1 MMKNRLVNKMVAAVL
16 GAALFTGSIPGTVL
30 PVHAE
35 EEESLPSKL
44 DLRDRG
50 IVTNVKSQGAL
61 GTCWSFAVVAA
72 AETSL
77 LTTLGMT
84 CEEFEQKYGFPMDLS
99 EHHLAWFV
107 NTPISATSLEQT
119 QTGEGWYYVESV
131 ADGGMEDDKSSYR
144 MAGGGNEFQGAN
156 VFASIIG
163 PIYEQME
170 PYRNAENTVMYRM
183 ANGEKGVFYPQDAP
197 ADAIPLYWDPQG
209 DWSLPEEDRFTA
221 IALLKDSKLL
231 TCPAWYDEEGHY
243 HYNEQ
248 GTKEIKQ
255 ELLEGRAVSIGYC
268 ADVSRLSDFDK
279 KTAYINL
286 ETYAQYTYER
296 VSSNHAVAIVG
307 YDDNYSRDN
316 FNAAHK
322 PPADGAWIVK
332 NSWGSADQLFPNN
345 MDWGVDGSGYFYL
358 SYYDQSLESP
368 ETYEFDLAEKGV
380 DYLVNQYDYLPENEM
395 YTLTSANEVAMSNV
409 FTTEYREK
417 LESVTIKTE
426 AATATTVDI
435 YQLNKGA
442 TQPTDGKLLYHTQ
455 RQYDNAG
462 IHRVT
467 LDKEVVL
474 PKNTRYSVVVT
485 NQTPF
490 VAEDG
495 SVQNYYA
502 VSTAADINAEG
513 VIAFTEEYGELASDR
528 YVLTVVNK
536 GESFLYKDGV
546 WTDWTDYL
554 ETNYN
559 SVINDDL
566 DGDFIDD
573 EVEMR
578 YYDFDNFPIKVY
590 SSIVK

>member
-1 MMKNRLVNKMVAAVL
+1 MIKKGFTKKMLAVVL
-16 GAALFTGSIPGTVL
+16 GASLLAGSIPGMVV

-50 IVTNVKSQGAL
+50 VVTPVKDQSPF
-61 GTCWSFAVVAA
+61 GTCWGFSAIAAV
-72 AETSL
+72 ETSL

-99 EHHLAWFV
+99 EHHLTWF
-107 NTPISATSLEQT
+107 TDAPISATSLEQT
-119 QTGEGWYYVESV
+119 QTGEGWYFVESV
-131 ADGGMEDDKSSYR
+131 ADGGMENDKSALR
-144 MAGGGNEFQGAN
+144 LDGGGMMFQAAN

-163 PIYEQME
+163 PIYEQMA
-170 PYRNAENTVMYRM
+170 PYHNAENTAYYLM
-183 ANGEKGVFYPQDAP
+183 ANGKYGVFYPQDAP
-197 ADAIPLYWDPQG
+197 VDAIPVQWDPRG
-209 DWSLPEEDRFTA
+209 DWSLPEEDRFMA

-231 TCPAWYDEEGHY
+231 TSPAWYDEEGHY

-255 ELLEGRAVSIGYC
+255 ELLAGRAVSIGFC
-268 ADVSRLSDFDK
+268 ADVSRPGDFDK
-279 KTAYINL
+279 ETAYINL
-286 ETYAQYTYER
+286 DTYAHYTYES
-296 VSSNHAVAIVG
+296 VAANHGVTIVG

-332 NSWGSADQLFPNN
+332 NSWGAADQLFPNHYN
-345 MDWGVDGSGYFYL
+345 WGVNGSGYFYL
-358 SYYDQSLESP
+358 SYYDQTLVVP
-368 ETYEFDLAEKGV
+368 ETFEFDLAEKGV
-380 DYLVNQYDYLPENEM
+380 DYLVSQYDYLPEEEM

-409 FTTEYREK
+409 FTTEYMEK

-455 RQYDNAG
+455 RQYDSAG

-467 LDKEVVL
+467 LDKKVVL
-474 PKNTRYSVVVT
+474 PKNTKYSVVVT
-485 NQTPF
+485 NQTPV
-490 VAEDG
+490 VAKDG

-502 VSTAADINAEG
+502 VSTAWGINAEG
-513 VIAFTEEYGELASDR
+513 VIALTEEYGELAKDR
-528 YVLTVVNK
+528 YALTVVNK
-536 GESFLYKDGV
+536 GESFLYKDGA

-559 SVINDDL
+559 SVVDNDL
-566 DGDFIDD
+566 DGDFIDE

-578 YYDFDNFPIKVY
+578 YFDFDNFPIKVY

>member
-1 MMKNRLVNKMVAAVL
+1 MLAVVL
-16 GAALFTGSIPGTVL
+16 GASLLAGSIPGTVV

-50 IVTNVKSQGAL
+50 VVTPVKSQGHL
-61 GTCWSFAVVAA
+61 GTCWGFSTIAAV
-72 AETSL
+72 ETSL
-77 LTTLGMT
+77 LTTLGLT
-84 CEEFEQKYGFPMDLS
+84 YEEFEQKYGFPMDLS
-99 EHHLAWFV
+99 EHHLTWFV
-107 NTPISATSLEQT
+107 NTPISDTSLEQT
-119 QTGEGWYYVESV
+119 QTGEGWYFVESV
-131 ADGGMEDDKSSYR
+131 ANGGVDNDKSSIR
-144 MAGGGNEFQGAN
+144 LDGGGVMFQGAN

-163 PIYEQME
+163 PIYEHMM
-170 PYRNAENTVMYRM
+170 PYHNAENTVVYKM

-197 ADAIPLYWDPQG
+197 ADVIPLYWDTEG
-209 DWSLPEEDRFTA
+209 NWSLPEEDRFMA

-231 TCPAWYDEEGHY
+231 TSPAWYDEKGHY

-255 ELLEGRAVSIGYC
+255 ELMAGRAVSIGYC
-268 ADVSRLSDFDK
+268 ADVSRMSDFDK

-286 ETYAQYTYER
+286 ETYAQYTYEPA
-296 VSSNHAVAIVG
+296 SINHAVTIVG

-316 FNAAHK
+316 FNAAHR

-332 NSWGSADQLFPNN
+332 NSWGAADQLFPNHG
-345 MDWGVDGSGYFYL
+345 DWGVNGSGYFYL
-358 SYYDQSLESP
+358 SYYDQSIDVP
-368 ETYEFDLAEKGV
+368 ETFEFDLAEKGV
-380 DYLVNQYDYLPENEM
+380 DYLVNQYDYLPEGEM
-395 YTLTSANEVAMSNV
+395 YTLTSTNEIAMSNV

-455 RQYDNAG
+455 RQYDSAG

-467 LDKEVVL
+467 LDKKVVL

-490 VAEDG
+490 VSKDG

-502 VSTAADINAEG
+502 VSTAYDLNAEG
-513 VIAFTEEYGELASDR
+513 VIALTEEYGGLVSDR
-528 YVLTVVNK
+528 YALTVVNK
-536 GESFLYKDGV
+536 GESFLYKDGA

-559 SVINDDL
+559 SVVDNDL
-566 DGDFIDD
+566 DGDFIDE

-578 YYDFDNFPIKVY
+578 YFDFDNFPIKVY